1 MVKDGDT
8 ELARLEGDAL
18 RAVTFPFL
26 SATPTLDIEPS
37 AAVVSV
43 VDVVLATGDYDDV
56 PESVTNE
63 LTYTF
68 DDDAPFRT
76 IVRTLTATGPAID
89 IDRHEPVV
97 IEPPL
102 RGGGWLAFNACCTT
116 TAHRTF
122 LLPTNGDLHAVET
135 FAIDWVRFVDG
146 APATGDGSQVS
157 DYYGYGQTIYSAT
170 DGEIVHVRNDMADA
184 PINESGGGNDT
195 VTNSSDYGGNGV
207 VVKIADGQYALYGHM
222 IAGSV
227 IPEVGDDVEAGD
239 ELGKLGSTGNSTVPH
254 LHFGIQETADAFG
267 SDSVPYVIDSYTL
280 TGTATFSADGE
291 LTVTPSDASQEDTLP
306 LANDIVDFGE
316 S

>member
-1 MVKDGDT
+1 M
-8 ELARLEGDAL
+8 
-18 RAVTFPFL
+18 
-26 SATPTLDIEPS
+26 
-37 AAVVSV
+37 
-43 VDVVLATGDYDDV
+43 
-56 PESVTNE
+56 TNE

-89 IDRHEPVV
+89 IDRNEPVV

-122 LLPTNGDLHAVET
+122 LLPRTRPARGET

-146 APATGDGSQVS
+146 APATGDGSKVS

-184 PINESGGGNDT
+184 PINESGGGNRT

-239 ELGKLGSTGNSTVPH
+239 ELGKLGSTGNDGAPPPLRDPEPADSSAR
-254 LHFGIQETADAFG
+254 TA
-267 SDSVPYVIDSYTL
+267 SRT
-280 TGTATFSADGE
+280 
-291 LTVTPSDASQEDTLP
+291 
-306 LANDIVDFGE
+306 
-316 S
+316 